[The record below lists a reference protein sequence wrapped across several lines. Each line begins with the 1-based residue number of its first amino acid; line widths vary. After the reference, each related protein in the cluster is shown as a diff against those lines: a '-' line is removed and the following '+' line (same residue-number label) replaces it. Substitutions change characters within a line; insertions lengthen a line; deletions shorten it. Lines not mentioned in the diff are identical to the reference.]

1 MRSPWL
7 QRARAWVQA
16 VDAGPPRQWRSL
28 QVGLRRAEAEGAGL
42 AALERSSLAES
53 AEDVAEAGAASP
65 LGDAHGAAG
74 DEDERPVGEGSLVF
88 RL

>member
-28 QVGLRRAEAEGAGL
+28 QVGLRRAEAEGA
-42 AALERSSLAES
+42 AL
-53 AEDVAEAGAASP
+53 AEDVAGAGAASP
-65 LGDAHGAAG
+65 LGEPHGAAG